1 MYCVI
6 QEVKLKKSDS
16 HGEYKELEVYK
27 NEWIMAGREVK
38 FYSYRFTGERFERP
52 IKKAYKIS
60 IHKSYREK
68 GKVKKKQWSICTMDY
83 YWIATNGAGIYDFCN
98 VSNKAEIIGIT
109 EEELCDIIYKK
120 LDKLEYKIKSE
131 YQESKE
137 YKTHKKHQEIIN
149 KYNVDKK
156 EFEKKYGKDSYDKC
170 YDVFGELR
178 EPELLELIKRQY
190 EAYKQREYSYY
201 KNSSGNYNSNNSYSS
216 YHNKKQSNYNEEDKD
231 KYKKIY
237 KTLAKAYHPD
247 IVKDDGEMMKLVNQ
261 LKDEWGI

>member
-6 QEVKLKKSDS
+6 QEVELKKSDS
-16 HGEYKELEVYK
+16 HGDYKKLEVYK

-109 EEELCDIIYKK
+109 EEELDNVPPVDI
-120 LDKLEYKIKSE
+120 E
-131 YQESKE
+131 
-137 YKTHKKHQEIIN
+137 
-149 KYNVDKK
+149 
-156 EFEKKYGKDSYDKC
+156 
-170 YDVFGELR
+170 
-178 EPELLELIKRQY
+178 
-190 EAYKQREYSYY
+190 
-201 KNSSGNYNSNNSYSS
+201 
-216 YHNKKQSNYNEEDKD
+216 
-231 KYKKIY
+231 
-237 KTLAKAYHPD
+237 
-247 IVKDDGEMMKLVNQ
+247 
-261 LKDEWGI
+261 

>member
-6 QEVKLKKSDS
+6 QEVELKKSDS
-16 HGEYKELEVYK
+16 HGEYKKLEVYK

-131 YQESKE
+131 YQESEE
-137 YKTHKKHQEIIN
+137 YKIHKKHQEIIN

-178 EPELLELIKRQY
+178 EPELLEL
-190 EAYKQREYSYY
+190 
-201 KNSSGNYNSNNSYSS
+201 
-216 YHNKKQSNYNEEDKD
+216 
-231 KYKKIY
+231 
-237 KTLAKAYHPD
+237 
-247 IVKDDGEMMKLVNQ
+247 
-261 LKDEWGI
+261 